1 MSADPDDARFHPLRE
16 PIRLTSIPMAT
27 TNLAMPLDDPQ
38 MTANAI
44 AALVVSVPAQHVM
57 QARPVPPDPAASQA
71 NSAYATRPSLVP
83 PEVVAIEDVGLDP
96 QFISDLILK
105 IVYFRGV
112 ATGGEIA
119 HALRLPYSGVAE
131 TLLEGLKAGRF
142 VEVLGS
148 NGPLSNSY
156 RYILSDKGQAK
167 VQELLVRSTYAGAC
181 PVTLDDYT
189 YMVSKQRV
197 RDAKVTRQVVEDRF
211 RQMVLAPEVLEQL
224 GPAINSGESIFV
236 FGAPGNGKTTIAEI
250 ATTCLGGDVYIP
262 YSIYVE
268 GDIVRV
274 FDDSIHQPM
283 EETELEVDG
292 RWVRIKRPT
301 VIAGGE
307 LTLSSLD
314 LTYSPASKVYEA
326 PLQMKA
332 NCGMFLIDDFG
343 RQQCSPT
350 ALLNRWIVPLEKHID
365 YLNLVT
371 GIKIKVPFEEL
382 IVFSTNLKPHDLVDD
397 AFLRRLQY
405 KIEVP
410 PPTPEQ
416 FREIFWR
423 VAMSRGLEW
432 AEDGYAYLID
442 EHFEK
447 TGRVPQ
453 ACHARDLINHMLSIA
468 RYFDVPAKMN
478 PAFLDRAVR
487 SYFVRLG

>member
-1 MSADPDDARFHPLRE
+1 MSADPDDLRFPPLRQ
-16 PIRLTSIPMAT
+16 PIRLTTAASAT
-27 TNLAMPLDDPQ
+27 AD
-38 MTANAI
+38 
-44 AALVVSVPAQHVM
+44 LVVASDEPQAAAQAAKLAVPAPVQHVM
-57 QARPVPPDPAASQA
+57 QARPVPPAPAAAWADPAYAS
-71 NSAYATRPSLVP
+71 RPSLVP
-83 PEVVAIEDVGLDP
+83 PEVGTIEDIGLDP

-119 HALRLPYSGVAE
+119 RGLRLPYSGLIEV
-131 TLLEGLKAGRF
+131 LLEGLKAGRF
-142 VEVLGS
+142 VEVLGA

-211 RQMVLAPEVLEQL
+211 RQMVLAPQVLEQL

-274 FDDSIHQPM
+274 FDDSIHQPV
-283 EETELEVDG
+283 EETEPEVDE

-314 LTYSPASKVYEA
+314 LTYSHESKVYEA

-350 ALLNRWIVPLEKHID
+350 ALLNRWIVPLEKHVD

-405 KIEVP
+405 KIEVL

-416 FREIFWR
+416 FRDIFWR
-423 VAMSRGLEW
+423 VATAKGLDW
-432 AEDGYAYLID
+432 AEEGYAYLID
-442 EHFEK
+442 EHYLK
-447 TGRVPQ
+447 VGREPQ

-478 PAFLDRAVR
+478 PPFLDRAVR